1 MEVKTAFQ
9 LKLNHILVLKDEI
22 AEIKSMIEPEDCGH
36 MITTVN
42 FLENRVELLRY
53 ELEIELKKLQVTTDL
68 S

>member
-1 MEVKTAFQ
+1 MTGIMEAKSTFQ

-53 ELEIELKKLQVTTDL
+53 ELETGSKP
-68 S
+68 